1 MSFSIGDKVIFV
13 NQSRDGIVIK
23 IKDDNILIIES
34 DGIKFE
40 VCKDEI
46 IKVNKE
52 SESFYK
58 AIKEIKTSKKQ
69 IEFYNKTPE
78 KSNQD
83 YKVLISKDFE
93 LDLHIEKIIDN
104 FKHLSSSEILDIQM
118 NVFYKA
124 IFKAN
129 DLKLPFLIVI
139 HGLGKG
145 VLKSKI
151 TKFLKDNDAS
161 FFEESPL
168 FYKGGATRINL
179 F

>member
-1 MSFSIGDKVIFV
+1 MGFSIGDKVIFV
-13 NQSRDGIVIK
+13 NQSRDGIVIDT
-23 IKDDNILIIES
+23 KDDNIFIIES
-34 DGIKFE
+34 EGVQFE
-40 VCKDEI
+40 VYKDEI

-52 SESFYK
+52 SENFYQTINK
-58 AIKEIKTSKKQ
+58 ISTSKKQ
-69 IEFYNKTPE
+69 IEYFDKKLE
-78 KSNQD
+78 KLNED

-145 VLKSKI
+145 ILKSKI
-151 TKFLKDNDAS
+151 VKFLKDNDAS
-161 FFEESPL
+161 FFDESPL

>member
-1 MSFSIGDKVIFV
+1 MVFSIGDNVIFV
-13 NQSRDGIVIK
+13 NQSRDGIVVGV
-23 IKDDNILIIES
+23 KDDNILIIES
-34 DGIKFE
+34 DGVKFE

-52 SESFYK
+52 SESFYQTV
-58 AIKEIKTSKKQ
+58 KEIKKSKKQ
-69 IEFYNKTPE
+69 IEFHNKTSE
-78 KSNQD
+78 KLNHD
-83 YKVLISKDFE
+83 YKILISKDFE

-129 DLKLPFLIVI
+129 DLKLPFLIII

-151 TKFLKDNDAS
+151 TKFLKDNNAS
-161 FFEESPL
+161 FFDESPL

>member
-1 MSFSIGDKVIFV
+1 MEFSIGDKVIFL
-13 NQSRDGIVIK
+13 NQSRDGIVIDVK
-23 IKDDNILIIES
+23 GDNTLIIES
-34 DGIKFE
+34 EDVQFE
-40 VCKDEI
+40 VYKDEI

-52 SESFYK
+52 SENFYQT
-58 AIKEIKTSKKQ
+58 IKKLKISKKQ
-69 IEFYNKTPE
+69 IECDNKKLE
-78 KSNQD
+78 KLNEN

-104 FKHLSSSEILDIQM
+104 FKHLCSSEILDIQM

-145 VLKSKI
+145 ILKSKI
-151 TKFLKDNDAS
+151 IKFLKDNDAS
-161 FFEESPL
+161 FFDESPL

>member
-1 MSFSIGDKVIFV
+1 MGFSIGDKVIFV
-13 NQSRDGIVIK
+13 NQSRDGIVIDT
-23 IKDDNILIIES
+23 KDDNIFIIES
-34 DGIKFE
+34 EGVQFE
-40 VCKDEI
+40 VYKDEI

-52 SESFYK
+52 SENFYQTINK
-58 AIKEIKTSKKQ
+58 ISTSKKQ
-69 IEFYNKTPE
+69 IEYFDKKLE
-78 KSNQD
+78 KLNED

-145 VLKSKI
+145 ILKSKI
-151 TKFLKDNDAS
+151 IKFLKDNDAS
-161 FFEESPL
+161 FFDESPL